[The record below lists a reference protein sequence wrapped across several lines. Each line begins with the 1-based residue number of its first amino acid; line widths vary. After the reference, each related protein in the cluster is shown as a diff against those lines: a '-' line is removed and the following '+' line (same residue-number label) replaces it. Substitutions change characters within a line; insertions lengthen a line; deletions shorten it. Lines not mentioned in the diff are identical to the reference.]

1 MGRWLQ
7 DGVRLMDWQQDVAR
21 SLCGKR
27 RALYTDAT
35 GNGKCVPGDVRVHYN
50 GGYPRI
56 DSLVPDAGDGF
67 TAFDGTVL
75 SVGGS
80 EEPTDFFYKEG
91 HSKYYVAECESGRP
105 VKGTGK
111 HRVLAI
117 RGGGYTPE
125 MIRMDDLHKGDYVLR
140 PHTVLPNLEYKEDFA
155 LMVKCILYGSSALSG
170 YECTQVGM
178 CLHAGDVGFI
188 GWVTRMEDLYCRNK
202 ADFSY
207 ESWESN
213 GRHYMRMLRSDS
225 VLRNW
230 PVHQSFAE
238 EIFALSARYRFCVL
252 LGMVMSGGMFDKFD
266 FLELKTF
273 DPGVFAGMSSLLES
287 LNISYTTDC
296 TAYRYS
302 GGSTRLPVGTMNY
315 RCHLTR
321 RGMALLSHYMDVWGP
336 GIVSHTGDLYS
347 GVFNRFPEVSE
358 TRYLSHGANRIR
370 LSKEG
375 CDSLVKT
382 LRAHNRR
389 YWGKLPLRLLCMSGY
404 IKSDRT
410 LSIHRVYFM
419 IGKYRESGAE
429 VPEVLLSLA
438 GYDFDRVVL
447 NPRTEEGPVY
457 DLSVPTTH
465 LFWGQGCV
473 NHNTITCL
481 YSAAYLLSK
490 EKIHNVVVLLPRNG
504 YQKRVWPKEM
514 ESKTHLRYL
523 EWEDFADRV
532 GRGVSVDS
540 ILSEYHVIVGKH
552 GVIKSDF
559 KLMRELY
566 STNRKILTILDEAH
580 AFQNPKTALTST
592 ASIIF
597 AYSYGV
603 WGITATTLSKNCENI
618 YHLLNFVYPKC
629 LGSFFNFRERFCKV
643 QERVVGRNPD
653 GSLRKV
659 KEIVD
664 WKDPEEFRNHVRGV
678 LVIGQGSLPTKIHFV
693 DYTLNA
699 REEAL
704 YQRVADGIMLDDC
717 GDDASW
723 ISRVLS
729 RDSVVQS
736 SVRSVKELDRH
747 SSRFI
752 YLQSVVDGSLNDDGT
767 FGFGPSSK
775 CDALLD
781 VVRGV
786 ASRGESILVYCEY
799 YTTLDNVKQ
808 NLLRSGIVDHRGTP
822 IVVVEQSSRNN
833 FKSGLVTKEK
843 CDRATYVVLCSP
855 GASESENYFY
865 INNVLL
871 YDMPLTPKGYL
882 QMIGRITRRSTLYPD
897 NLNTWIMRSPTID
910 LYKLHLTGF
919 KVYMQGA
926 ASYDIE
932 NFPKEYVKSML
943 EDKVDHLALA
953 KKVLLWQAGRLSK
966 TRKARTL
973 KERLEEPK
981 LL

>member
-35 GNGKCVPGDVRVHYN
+35 GNGKCVPGDVRVHFN

-56 DSLVPDAGDGF
+56 DSLLPDAWDGF
-67 TAFDGTVL
+67 TPFTGTVL
-75 SVGGS
+75 SLNGS
-80 EEPTDFFYKEG
+80 TEPVDLFYKE
-91 HSKYYVAECESGRP
+91 SVSEYYVAECASGRK

-117 RGGGYTPE
+117 HRGDYRPQ
-125 MIRMDDLHKGDYVLR
+125 MVRMDDLRRGDYVLR
-140 PHTVLPNLEYKEDFA
+140 PHTALLDLSYSEDFA
-155 LMVKCILYGSSALSG
+155 LMVKCILYGSSAMSG
-170 YECTQVGM
+170 YASTQVGM
-178 CLHAGDVGFI
+178 CLHSGSKAFVD
-188 GWVTRMEDLYCRNK
+188 WVIRMEDLYCQ
-202 ADFSY
+202 DPSIFSH
-207 ESWESN
+207 EVWSS
-213 GRHYMRMLRSDS
+213 GDRHYMRMLRSDS
-225 VLRNW
+225 VLRDW
-230 PVHQSFAE
+230 PVYRRFAE
-238 EIFALSARYRFCVL
+238 DVFTLSARYRFCVL
-252 LGMVMSGGMFDKFD
+252 LGMVMSGGAFAEGG
-266 FLELKTF
+266 FLVLKTH
-273 DPGVFAGMSSLLES
+273 DPVVFSGASSLLDS
-287 LNISYTTDC
+287 LNISYTTDI
-296 TAYRYS
+296 TVYRHN
-302 GGSTRLPVGTMNY
+302 GSSDRLPAGTMNY
-315 RCHLTR
+315 RCYFTR
-321 RGMALLSHYMDVWGP
+321 RGMALLSYYMGVWGP

-347 GVFNRFPEVSE
+347 EVFDRLPEVSE
-358 TRYLSHGANRIR
+358 TCYLSHGANTIS
-370 LSKEG
+370 LSR
-375 CDSLVKT
+375 DAAMSLVAE
-382 LRAHNRR
+382 LRGHNRCYR
-389 YWGKLPLRLLCMSGY
+389 GKLPRRLLCMPGY
-404 IKSDRT
+404 IKSDRKI
-410 LSIHRVYFM
+410 SVHRLYYM
-419 IGKYRESGAE
+419 ANAYRAVGAE
-429 VPEVLLSLA
+429 VPEVLLSLL
-438 GYDFDRVVL
+438 GYDFDRIVSDCRV
-447 NPRTEEGPVY
+447 EEGPVY

-465 LFWGQGCV
+465 LFWAQGCV

-532 GRGVSVDS
+532 GRGASVDS
-540 ILSEYHVIVGKH
+540 LLSEYHVIVGKH

-566 STNRKILTILDEAH
+566 STNRKILTILDEVH

-629 LGSFFNFRERFCKV
+629 LGSFYNFRTRFCKL

-664 WKDPEEFRNHVRGV
+664 WKDPEEFRSHVRGV

-704 YQRVADGIMLDDC
+704 YQKVADGIMLDGC
-717 GDDASW
+717 GDDSSW

-729 RDSVVQS
+729 RDHIVQS

-775 CDALLD
+775 CNALLD

-808 NLLRSGIVDHRGTP
+808 NLLRSGIEDHRGTP

-882 QMIGRITRRSTLYPD
+882 QMVGRITRRSTLYPD

-943 EDKVDHLALA
+943 EDKVNHLALA

-966 TRKARTL
+966 TRKARSL

-981 LL
+981 LK